1 MPFAAFFVAF
11 LLLLCI
17 PDGSRKLA
25 LCLLLGALAGLCAV
39 HTTSARLERARAN
52 YAGRTVLLTAE
63 VERADSNYFSD
74 TVDATLWVESV
85 NGSPAGFRIACAEL
99 SACAAGQRV
108 QGWFTLQQPDM
119 EEQTAQYADGIALQA
134 EPLAEKPQLTVL
146 GESGSFRARTHR
158 LQQKLSESLRRANR
172 GAGLSHVLVVSGMH
186 VSILCGD
193 ILSVLLPYRWEQSYR
208 RRRRRA
214 VGKSLLALVLMGV
227 TGFTP
232 SVRRAAVAVWVS
244 ALGVWVWG
252 PPDAL
257 TSLAAAGILMTAVNS
272 YAVWDIGFEL
282 SFAAVVGTVAG
293 NACIRRMRDAHDRRF
308 WVKAGENLQKPV
320 RRPWYSKL
328 PKGVQGLVESAC
340 IAACASAATFPVL
353 VLRGLS
359 VSAWAVVSS
368 IAVLWMVQPLLLLG
382 LAVAFVGLVPW
393 LAPVHGVLSRAADL
407 LTGLLNG
414 WAVWLSTKPGASIYF
429 DTAYAALVCLLL
441 CGLGVLAFRWRVR
454 LRVALPGILLTA
466 AVGIGLGNAL
476 SRDVVHIDLV
486 GSAQATAVVV
496 AQNDRAVVLFRGGS
510 AAQRAVENQLAQRGV
525 RTVEL
530 VVDLRMNA
538 KTACTLPAQQGIR
551 AEHLPVN
558 ASRKLRCTPAAVEL
572 LRTREGCLVRLS
584 IGNRQFVTLS
594 GRAELAQPLQTE
606 WLIATPKKPETV
618 RYQKLLALRSYSW
631 MPPETQYTASLSL
644 RRTGGERLE

>member
-25 LCLLLGALAGLCAV
+25 VCLLLGALAGLCAV
-39 HTTSARLERARAN
+39 YTTNARLERTRAN

-85 NGSPAGFRIACAEL
+85 NGSPASFCIACAEL
-99 SACAAGQRV
+99 PACTAGQRV
-108 QGWFTLQQPDM
+108 QGWFALQQPDM

-158 LQQKLSESLRRANR
+158 LQQKLSESLCRAMHR
-172 GAGLSHVLVVSGMH
+172 DTGGVLVVSGMH

-208 RRRRRA
+208 RRRRRT
-214 VGKSLLALVLMGV
+214 VWKSLLALVLMGV

-257 TSLAAAGILMTAVNS
+257 TSLVAAGILMTAANS

-414 WAVWLSTKPGASIYF
+414 WAVWLSTKPGAAIYF
-429 DTAYAALVCLLL
+429 DTVYAALVCLLL

-454 LRVALPGILLTA
+454 LRVALPGILLAA

-486 GSAQATAVVV
+486 GSAQAPAVVI

-510 AAQRAVENQLAQRGV
+510 AAQRAVENQLARRGV

-551 AEHLPVN
+551 AERLPVN

-594 GRAELAQPLQTE
+594 GKAELAQPLQTE

-618 RYQKLLALRSYSW
+618 QYQKLLALRSYSW